1 MKFRILAYLF
11 FFVGIADLFIKIFY
25 GNIFSDLTED
35 YYEIANPIL
44 VFTPVLFFSIGGIFL
59 KESKVSLTL
68 ENFGT
73 SRIKYY
79 SPQFICLSVVVL
91 IFLFFTFNAQMNMEN
106 RGIDF
111 GFGFL
116 TQEASFEM
124 QFSLMDY
131 DGQDPYWWAY
141 VVALLNT
148 LLVAVLGIIFC
159 TIIGVIVGIA
169 RLSPNFLIR
178 NSAAWYVEFFRNIPL
193 LLQIFFWYYAALRA
207 LPLPQ
212 DASPLFGVT
221 YLTIKG
227 YYMPAFIWNNLNIFL
242 YSILAAIIAIIF
254 TRYYANKLRDNEG
267 KQIPVFYISLII
279 LIILPALTFLA
290 GGVSLTFEI
299 PVLKQLSATSFIYD
313 GGIAVPPELIALT
326 LALSLYTATFV
337 AECVRAGIQGI
348 SKGQKEAA
356 ASLGLTPNQVLKLV
370 IMPQA
375 LRIIIPP
382 TTNQYLNLTKNSS
395 LAAAIAYPDLV
406 LVFAGTALMQTGRA
420 IEIVSI
426 TMLTYLSISLAIA
439 ALMNWYNK
447 LIEIKEK

>member
-25 GNIFSDLTED
+25 GNIFSELTED

-44 VFTPVLFFSIGGIFL
+44 VFTPVLFFSIGRIFL

-116 TQEASFEM
+116 TQEASFDM

-254 TRYYANKLRDNEG
+254 IRYYANKLRDNEG

-279 LIILPALTFLA
+279 LFILPALTFLA
-290 GGVSLTFEI
+290 GGVSLNFEI

>member
-1 MKFRILAYLF
+1 M
-11 FFVGIADLFIKIFY
+11 
-25 GNIFSDLTED
+25 
-35 YYEIANPIL
+35 
-44 VFTPVLFFSIGGIFL
+44 
-59 KESKVSLTL
+59 
-68 ENFGT
+68 
-73 SRIKYY
+73 
-79 SPQFICLSVVVL
+79 
-91 IFLFFTFNAQMNMEN
+91 
-106 RGIDF
+106 
-111 GFGFL
+111 
-116 TQEASFEM
+116 
-124 QFSLMDY
+124 
-131 DGQDPYWWAY
+131 
-141 VVALLNT
+141 
-148 LLVAVLGIIFC
+148 
-159 TIIGVIVGIA
+159 
-169 RLSPNFLIR
+169 
-178 NSAAWYVEFFRNIPL
+178 
-193 LLQIFFWYYAALRA
+193 
-207 LPLPQ
+207 
-212 DASPLFGVT
+212 
-221 YLTIKG
+221 
-227 YYMPAFIWNNLNIFL
+227 
-242 YSILAAIIAIIF
+242 
-254 TRYYANKLRDNEG
+254 RDTEG
-267 KQIPVFYISLII
+267 KQLPVFYISIAI
-279 LIILPALTFLA
+279 LIILPALTFLI
-290 GGVSLTFEI
+290 GGVSLDFEI

>member
-1 MKFRILAYLF
+1 MKFRILAYF
-11 FFVGIADLFIKIFY
+11 FFLLGVTDLTIKIFY
-25 GNIFSDLTED
+25 GNIFSRFTED

-44 VFTPVLFFSIGGIFL
+44 VFTPVLFFSLGGVFL
-59 KESKVSLTL
+59 KESRVSMSL

-73 SRIKYY
+73 TRIKYY
-79 SPQFICLSVVVL
+79 SPQFICLAVVVL
-91 IFLFFTFNAQMNMEN
+91 IFLFFTFNAQINMEN

-111 GFGFL
+111 GFDFL
-116 TQEASFEM
+116 AQESSFDM

-159 TIIGVIVGIA
+159 TIIGVVVGVA

-178 NSAAWYVEFFRNIPL
+178 NTAAWYVEFFRNIPL

-227 YYMPAFIWNNLNIFL
+227 YYMPAFIWNNLNVFM
-242 YSILAAIIAIIF
+242 YAILAAIISIVFI
-254 TRYYANKLRDNEG
+254 RYYAIKLRDTQG

-279 LIILPALTFLA
+279 LIVLPLLTFLF
-290 GGVSLTFEI
+290 GGVSLNFEI

-313 GGIAVPPELIALT
+313 GGIALPPELIALT

-348 SKGQKEAA
+348 GKGQKEAA
-356 ASLGLTPNQVLKLV
+356 SSLGLTANQVLKLV

>member
-1 MKFRILAYLF
+1 
-11 FFVGIADLFIKIFY
+11 
-25 GNIFSDLTED
+25 
-35 YYEIANPIL
+35 
-44 VFTPVLFFSIGGIFL
+44 
-59 KESKVSLTL
+59 
-68 ENFGT
+68 
-73 SRIKYY
+73 
-79 SPQFICLSVVVL
+79 
-91 IFLFFTFNAQMNMEN
+91 MNMEN

-116 TQEASFEM
+116 TQEASFDM

-254 TRYYANKLRDNEG
+254 IRYYANKLRDNEG

-290 GGVSLTFEI
+290 GGVSLNFEI